1 MNEILK
7 DKEAKISEAK
17 SQLYHAKEVTIK
29 EYDSD
34 DLLRE
39 LGSFFVNSF
48 DDCICQVK
56 ASFPDL
62 DLSHISID
70 AQSQTPAQLVSSVG
84 TDNLFANDLVTE
96 PFGDVETPVDQ
107 AKFVRDKAR
116 PLEEDPMIKRK
127 DGGDPVIQD

>member
-17 SQLYHAKEVTIK
+17 SQLCHAKEVTIK
-29 EYDSD
+29 EYDFD

-39 LGSFFVNSF
+39 LGSFFVNGF

-84 TDNLFANDLVTE
+84 TDDLFANDLVTE
-96 PFGDVETPVDQ
+96 PFGDIETPVDQ
-107 AKFVRDKAR
+107 AKSVRGEAR